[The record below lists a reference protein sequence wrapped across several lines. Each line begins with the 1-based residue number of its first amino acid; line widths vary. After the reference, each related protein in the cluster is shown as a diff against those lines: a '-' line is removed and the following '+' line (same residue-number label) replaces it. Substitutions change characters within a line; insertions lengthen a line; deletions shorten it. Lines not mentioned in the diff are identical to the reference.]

1 MTGWPSLTDSVEEVG
16 RGVASAGLVDAA
28 GRDDEWRGLLRWRG
42 SSRGGDQLGQFPQ
55 VLGGGGEQE
64 LVAGAGGSAE
74 PEAIETQDAL

>member
-1 MTGWPSLTDSVEEVG
+1 M
-16 RGVASAGLVDAA
+16 RGSWMPRGETMSGA
-28 GRDDEWRGLLRWRG
+28 GRSG
-42 SSRGGDQLGQFPQ
+42 SGDRSLGGDQLGQFPQ